1 MNDVCENKQ
10 ESRLNVL
17 DRNFIAVDDDNI
29 KSLEPTDMKG
39 PQGLLEIKNSGHYSR
54 ERFP

>member
-39 PQGLLEIKNSGHYSR
+39 PKVLLEIKNSGHYSR
-54 ERFP
+54 KRFP